1 MPGRVVQ
8 IFLAPAAGAPVVP
21 VASARAVEGRGLEG
35 DRYAAGEGSFSR
47 WPGPARDLT
56 LIAAEALAD
65 AASEFGVAMGAG
77 EHRRNVV
84 VEGLDL
90 RAVTGGE
97 ITVGEARLAV
107 VRPCAPCKYLVRVT
121 GQARA
126 FDALVGRGGVRCA
139 ILAGGQIAVG
149 DEVAVDAASLTR
161 RRHLPG

>member
-8 IFLAPAAGAPVVP
+8 IFLAPAAGAPAVAVP
-21 VASARAVEGRGLEG
+21 SARAVAGQGLEG

-65 AASEFGVAMGAG
+65 AADEFGVEMADG

-97 ITVGEARLAV
+97 ITIGDVRLAV
-107 VRPCAPCKYLVRVT
+107 VRACAPCKYLVRVT
-121 GQARA
+121 GQDRA

-139 ILAGGQIAVG
+139 ILTDGVFSVG
-149 DEVAVDAASLTR
+149 DAIAIDAASLTR

>member
-8 IFLAPAAGAPVVP
+8 IFLAPAAGAPVVAVP
-21 VASARAVEGRGLEG
+21 SAHAMEGRGLEG

-56 LIAAEALAD
+56 LIAAESLAS
-65 AASEFGVAMGAG
+65 AASEFGVEMRAG

-84 VEGLDL
+84 VEGIDL
-90 RAVTGGE
+90 LAVQGGE
-97 ITVGEARLAV
+97 LTVGEVRLAV

-121 GQARA
+121 GQERA

-139 ILAGGQIAVG
+139 ILVGGRFAVG
-149 DEVAVDAASLTR
+149 DEISVDAASLTR